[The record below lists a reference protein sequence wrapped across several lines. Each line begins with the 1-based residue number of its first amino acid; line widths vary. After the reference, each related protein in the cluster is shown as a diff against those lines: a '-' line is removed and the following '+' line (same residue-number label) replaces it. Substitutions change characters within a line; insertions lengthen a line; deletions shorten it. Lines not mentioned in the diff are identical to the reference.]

1 MPAYC
6 VAKVGR
12 ALNSRRMALN
22 GSRVLVIG
30 VAYKKNVNDMRESPS
45 LKIIDLLN
53 VDSAVAVLTQD
64 RVRRVAGGFEILG
77 RLPGAPPRGC
87 SLAID
92 ELLGRA

>member
-1 MPAYC
+1 MDTINRLLTFA
-6 VAKVGR
+6 VL
-12 ALNSRRMALN
+12 ALIAIVLALF
-22 GSRVLVIG
+22 
-30 VAYKKNVNDMRESPS
+30 
-45 LKIIDLLN
+45 LLN